1 MSKKSNKYEDFTL
14 GSRVKLVN
22 RYKSEY
28 SYLSNL
34 TGIVVENLKRT
45 FGIIVQF
52 NRKSMVDGFIDKDTY
67 VFNPSDLEII
77 NKGDPVIA
85 EVVEY
90 VIQRRTPYKWS

>member
-1 MSKKSNKYEDFTL
+1 
-14 GSRVKLVN
+14 
-22 RYKSEY
+22 
-28 SYLSNL
+28 
-34 TGIVVENLKRT
+34 
-45 FGIIVQF
+45 
-52 NRKSMVDGFIDKDTY
+52 MVDGFIDKDTY